1 MDRKLRCAIVGCG
14 GIARSHANGYTVC
27 PETEIVALCDL
38 LPDKAERF
46 ATEHCPGATPTIY
59 TDYHEMFAKEELDCV
74 SVTVWNSEHAAISI
88 AALKAGI
95 NVLCEKP
102 MAMTA
107 ADAEEMLAVAKENGK
122 LLQIGFVRRYEN
134 TTRHIQNLISDGFLG
149 DVYYA
154 KAQYLRRNGCP
165 GGWFADKS
173 FSGGGPLI
181 DLGVHVIDL
190 VRFLAGGPKPVSVY
204 GYTFDNLGR
213 NRAPR
218 AIPEGGYRRDYEF
231 GDRYD
236 FKNDTEDFAG
246 AIIRFDSGLVLQ
258 VEASF
263 NLNLK
268 SPVGQVD
275 LFGTKS
281 ALQLTDH
288 IELFGVVN
296 DYYMN
301 MTPQELPKNDFKT
314 MFEKEIAHFAD
325 CVKNGTE
332 CIAPAEDG
340 VTLMKILDAVY
351 ESAKIGHEVIL

>member
-1 MDRKLRCAIVGCG
+1 MSEKLRAAIVGCG

-27 PETEIVALCDL
+27 PDTEIVALCDL
-38 LPDKAERF
+38 LPEKAQKF
-46 ATEHCPGATPTIY
+46 AEEHCPGATPKIY
-59 TDYHEMFAKEELDCV
+59 TDYHEMFAKENLDAV
-74 SVTVWNSEHAAISI
+74 SVTTWNSEHAPITI
-88 AALKAGI
+88 AALEAGI

-102 MAMTA
+102 MAMNT
-107 ADAEEMLAVAKENGK
+107 ADAEKMKAAAEKSGK

-134 TTRHIQNLISDGFLG
+134 TTRHIQNLIRDGFMG
-149 DVYYA
+149 DLYYA

-190 VRFLAGGPKPVSVY
+190 VRYLAGGPKPVSVF

-213 NRAPR
+213 NRAKY

-231 GDRYD
+231 GDR
-236 FKNDTEDFAG
+236 FHFVHDTEDFAG
-246 AIIRFDSGLVLQ
+246 ALVRFDSGLILN

-263 NLNLK
+263 NMNLQAP
-268 SPVGQVD
+268 SGQID

-281 ALQLTDH
+281 ALTLTDH
-288 IELFGVVN
+288 IELSGVVN

-301 MTPQELPKNDFKT
+301 MTPVDLPKNDFKT
-314 MFEKEIAHFAD
+314 MFEKELAHFAD
-325 CVKNGTE
+325 CIKNGTK

-340 VTLMKILDAVY
+340 VTLMRILDAIY
-351 ESAKIGHEVIL
+351 ESAKTCHEVIL